1 MFFEYDH
8 IACGP
13 ADDYELVHC
22 LIQNGADP
30 HARDMNQHTPLQLAK
45 QFQAKN
51 VEYYLK
57 TLDDLDTDTDQD
69 DIWSDLGITNGTYE
83 SDSVFE
89 SEPSSNRVSLKSNV
103 SIRMTELTLNK
114 PQTVKY

>member
-1 MFFEYDH
+1 MVKGKKKKKKKKRKGKET
-8 IACGP
+8 
-13 ADDYELVHC
+13 
-22 LIQNGADP
+22 DP

-103 SIRMTELTLNK
+103 SIPWCI
-114 PQTVKY
+114 PQALADQND